1 MGIGLA
7 PKGGSDCKQ
16 YLCARLLL
24 LLIDIIEPGIGPCIE
39 SSSGQVLR
47 FRVCTTR
54 SVRDRPHN
62 GRKVSAL
69 LPNDADATALVRRP
83 QRSRWRGDGGR
94 CVQER
99 LMEAS
104 DAFRVHVDTKSGLL
118 AAANLKNQTFTSL
131 TGNKSAEIVQVY
143 MPYACKLLFQ
153 EMMAMCIVP
162 RMRFDEVK
170 GER

>member
-1 MGIGLA
+1 MTCLVAVLGL
-7 PKGGSDCKQ
+7 PV
-16 YLCARLLL
+16 
-24 LLIDIIEPGIGPCIE
+24 PGVR
-39 SSSGQVLR
+39 SGKAHVGA
-47 FRVCTTR
+47 V
-54 SVRDRPHN
+54 
-62 GRKVSAL
+62 KV
-69 LPNDADATALVRRP
+69 LVR
-83 QRSRWRGDGGR
+83 
-94 CVQER
+94 VQER

-162 RMRFDEVK
+162 RMRFDEPK